1 MMRYGLL
8 GGKLGHSISP
18 QIHERF
24 FHYTGIK
31 GSYELLESSAE
42 NLPEMMR
49 HVKDDLNGCNVTIPH
64 KVAVMPFLDSIAPEA
79 LAIGAVNTISMRNGK
94 TTGYNTDYFGF
105 GRMLEYN
112 GIKISGRK
120 AAVLGSGGAARAV
133 VKYLADKGA
142 EEVYL
147 VTRTPENVDK
157 HFKEMAP
164 SCKVIDYTQLK
175 KINGDVLVNCTPVGM
190 YPKMDASPVT
200 GKVTES
206 FGAVVDIIYNPMQ
219 TVLLRQAAANGKKTI
234 NGLFML
240 VAQAVAAE
248 EIWQERQYDS
258 SLILKIMKDM
268 EQNL

>member
-1 MMRYGLL
+1 MQYGLL
-8 GGKLGHSISP
+8 GGKLGHSLSP

-42 NLPEMMR
+42 NLPEMMQQ
-49 HVKDDLNGCNVTIPH
+49 VKNCLNGCNVTIPH
-64 KVAVMPFLDSIAPEA
+64 KIAVMPFLDSIASEA
-79 LAIGAVNTISMRNGK
+79 LAIGAVNTISIRNGK
-94 TTGYNTDYFGF
+94 ATGYNTDYFGF

-120 AAVLGSGGAARAV
+120 AVVLGSGGAARAV

-142 EEVYL
+142 KELYL
-147 VTRTPENVDK
+147 VTRNPENVDK

-164 SCKVIDYTQLK
+164 SCKVIDYTQLEK
-175 KINGDVLVNCTPVGM
+175 MNGNVLINCTPVGM
-190 YPKMDASPVT
+190 YPKMDVSPVAV
-200 GKVTES
+200 KVTES
-206 FGAVVDIIYNPMQ
+206 FDAVVDIIYNPMQ
-219 TVLLRQAAANGKKTI
+219 TMLLQRAAASGKKTV

-240 VAQAVAAE
+240 VAQAVASE
-248 EIWQERQYDS
+248 EIWQDRQYDS